1 MNDVDKTQ
9 SVLEA
14 IIADLEKAKG
24 RASASDLPDLANLID
39 NALIEARERLRTGTK
54 N

>member
-24 RASASDLPDLANLID
+24 RASASGLAGVAHLID
-39 NALIEARERLRTGTK
+39 KALIEARERLRTGTK